1 MTSDAVDQSADNRDG
16 SSTSRSE
23 TTSPVVAASIAAQ
36 LKTLGHASAQSGPPP
51 PGSNTHPVQPGDIM
65 DRAFRYQLSRVTAG
79 LSPFALAEAYFDW
92 LLHLIGS
99 PGRQSELLQKWITD
113 SIKVSQHVAQC
124 SLHGADGTHAPCA
137 APHPYDKRFTSDA
150 WHTFPFSAI
159 HQSFLLTEQW
169 WHMATTG
176 IRGVSEHHA
185 RVMEFATRQILD
197 VFSPSNF
204 LLTNPDALKRTQLEG
219 GQNLVR
225 GFLNAFDDAQRTFNK
240 QRPAGVDAFQVG
252 RDVAITP
259 GKVIYRNNLIE
270 LIQYEPTTQQ
280 VKPQPLLFVPAWIM
294 KYYILDLSPEN
305 SLVRYMVDQGF
316 TVFMISWKN
325 PQAEDRFLGFDEYLR
340 LGVMSALNA
349 INEVVPNEKIHACG
363 YCLGG
368 TLLSMA
374 AAAMARDRD
383 DRLASLTFLAAQTD
397 FTEAGE
403 LTLFT
408 SESQI
413 AFLED
418 MMWEQ
423 GYLDSTHMAGAFQM
437 LRSSDL
443 IWSRMV
449 RHYLMGEH
457 QTVNDL
463 MAWNADATRMPYR
476 MHSQYLRQ
484 LFLRNDLAEGRFH
497 VDGRSV
503 ALRDNK
509 QPIFFVCTET
519 DHVAPLRSVYKFNL
533 LTDAEVTSLLTSGG
547 HNAGIISEPG
557 HKGRHYRASTKRHTD
572 SFIDPDT
579 WASQTPATEG
589 SWWPQWAKWLTAKSA
604 APVAPPPLGHGPDRL
619 LLNAP
624 GSYVLQT

>member
-1 MTSDAVDQSADNRDG
+1 MQDVDQREDRQSARDG
-16 SSTSRSE
+16 LVRLDETPAIAGRSAIISSPGPAGSDSHFE
-23 TTSPVVAASIAAQ
+23 
-36 LKTLGHASAQSGPPP
+36 PPP
-51 PGSNTHPVQPGDIM
+51 HRLHMPPMQHGDII
-65 DRAFRYQLSRVTAG
+65 DRAFRYQIARATGG

-99 PGRQSELLQKWITD
+99 PGRQSDLLQKAMSD
-113 SIKVSQHVAQC
+113 SIKASQYLAQC
-124 SLHGADGTHAPCA
+124 AVHGGSTDQTPCVAPL
-137 APHPYDKRFTSDA
+137 PNDKRFASDD

-169 WHMATTG
+169 WHFATTG

-185 RVMEFATRQILD
+185 RVMEFATRQVLD

-204 LLTNPDALKRTQLEG
+204 LATNPDVLKRTRAEG

-225 GFLNAFDDAQRTFNK
+225 GALNAVEDWERWLNHK
-240 QRPAGVDAFQVG
+240 PPVGVDAFQAG

-259 GKVIYRNNLIE
+259 GKVIYRNHLIE
-270 LIQYEPTTQQ
+270 LIQYEPSTPQ

-294 KYYILDLSPEN
+294 KYYILDLSPAN

-325 PQAEDRFLGFDEYLR
+325 PEAEDRSLGFDEYVR
-340 LGVMSALNA
+340 LGVESALDA
-349 INEVVPNEKIHACG
+349 IQKVVPGEKIHACG

-374 AAAMARDRD
+374 AAAMARDGD

-413 AFLED
+413 AFIED

-423 GYLDSTHMAGAFQM
+423 GYLDSAHMAGAFQM

-449 RHYLMGEH
+449 RDYLLGER
-457 QTVNDL
+457 QTVNDM

-484 LFLRNDLAEGRFH
+484 LFLKNDLAEGRLAI
-497 VDGRSV
+497 DGHAV
-503 ALRDNK
+503 ALSDIT

-519 DHVAPLRSVYKFNL
+519 DHVAPWRSVYKFNL
-533 LTDAEVTSLLTSGG
+533 LMDTDVTSLLTSGG

-557 HKGRHYRASTKRHTD
+557 HKGRHYRVSTKKRTD
-572 SFIDPDT
+572 LYIDPDS
-579 WASQTPATEG
+579 WVGQTPASEG
-589 SWWPQWAKWLTAKSA
+589 SWWPEWAKWLAVRSGPLA
-604 APVAPPPLGHGPDRL
+604 APPPLGGGPDRL
-619 LLNAP
+619 LMNAP
-624 GSYVLQT
+624 GTYVLQA